1 MRERTNVPMRRCCG
15 CGKSF
20 PKSELI
26 RIAGRDGRAVIDMA
40 DRESGRGIYLCRSLD
55 CIAMADKKK
64 AVGRSLHMDLDGE
77 TVSALLAAARAMLG
91 GEKSAEKQ
99 AERSAEKPAKVDSYL
114 GFAARARK
122 IVSGSDTCSISMK
135 KGSAKLVIVAADAA
149 ENTKEKLQLEA
160 SRSGVPFRIYGNGDH
175 LSKMTGKSG
184 RTVFAVTDEHFAEC
198 ILAEIEKEVF

>member
-1 MRERTNVPMRRCCG
+1 MKERTNVPMRRCCG

-91 GEKSAEKQ
+91 GEKQ
-99 AERSAEKPAKVDSYL
+99 AERSTEKPAKVDSYL
-114 GFAARARK
+114 GFAARACK